1 MLLTFSLCLALSIS
15 FVFSSTLVSAQILEV
30 WTFVNT
36 HARFFRALA
45 EDFEKMH
52 GVRVNVQ
59 EIQSAVLWDRLNIAL
74 QTGLGAPDLVD
85 IEQGAFGRFLKGTI
99 GLEPLNPFL
108 ERENLFDAIAEGRQ
122 ALYTSGGQVYGLEHA
137 LTPVVLYYRWDIFA
151 DAGVETPLQTWDD
164 YITAG
169 KKIRAFDPDRYMA
182 PLPPFEVL
190 LRQRGGD
197 IFDVDGNLIAD
208 NELAIDTLQW
218 VLDTRFVH
226 DITTAPPADAE
237 LWAAVNQGVY
247 ATLIGADW
255 YAGFIKDNAAD
266 TEGKWMA
273 QPLPTW
279 EPGGR
284 NTSTWGGTGLAITKF
299 TKDKNLAWEFVK
311 FAQLNVESAILR
323 YQLTNLYPPLK
334 AAWGDPRLEDPDPF
348 FNGQRLGV
356 LFAEV
361 GANVPPQYNTAFTPE
376 WNNLWS
382 NKYYP
387 EVVDGRMGPAEALR
401 AAAQEVRRLMSGN

>member
-1 MLLTFSLCLALSIS
+1 MFASPT
-15 FVFSSTLVSAQILEV
+15 VVAQSLEV

-45 EDFEKMH
+45 EEFEKTH
-52 GVRVNVQ
+52 GVKVNVQ

-74 QTGLGAPDLVD
+74 QTGLGAPDIVD
-85 IEQGAFGRFLKGTI
+85 IEQGSFGRFLKGSI

-108 ERENLFDAIAEGRQ
+108 ERENMLDAIAEGRQ

-137 LTPVVLYYRWDIFA
+137 LTPVVLYYRWDLFA
-151 DAGVETPLQTWDD
+151 DAGVATPIETWDD

-169 KKIRAFDPDRYMA
+169 KKIRSLDPDRYMA
-182 PLPPFEVL
+182 PLPPFEIL
-190 LRQRGGD
+190 LRQRGGN
-197 IFDVDGNLIAD
+197 IFDADGNLIAD
-208 NELAIDTLQW
+208 DELAIDTLQW
-218 VLDTRFVH
+218 ILDTRYVH
-226 DITTAPPADAE
+226 DITTAPPTDTE
-237 LWAAVNQGVY
+237 LWPAVNQGVY

-266 TEGKWMA
+266 TQGKWMA

-284 NTSTWGGTGLAITKF
+284 NTSTSGGTGLTITKF
-299 TKDKNLAWEFVK
+299 ARDKNLAWEFVK
-311 FAQLNVESAILR
+311 FAQLTVDAAVLR
-323 YQLTNLYPPLK
+323 YQLTSLYPPLK
-334 AAWGDPRLEDPDPF
+334 AAWGDPRLESPDPF
-348 FNGQRLGV
+348 FNGQPLGV

-376 WNNLWS
+376 WNNLWT

-387 EVVDGRMGPAEALR
+387 EVIDGRMSPAEALQ
-401 AAAQEVRRLMSGN
+401 AAAQEVRRLMNSN